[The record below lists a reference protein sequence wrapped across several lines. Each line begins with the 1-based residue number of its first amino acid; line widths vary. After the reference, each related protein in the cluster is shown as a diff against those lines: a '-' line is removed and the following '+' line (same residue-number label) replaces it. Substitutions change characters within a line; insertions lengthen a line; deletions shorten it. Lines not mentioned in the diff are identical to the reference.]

1 MVYDYGGNKM
11 TDESIFDSVKEP
23 QEKQIGGSHYK
34 SFHIQPY
41 EFISKNDLSF
51 FQGNV
56 IKYVCRYLNK
66 NGIEDLNKII
76 HYCEL
81 EKKKLKDMKGKNLYY
96 QTNKGKSFKVNLF
109 NAAMMYDDWCKKK
122 RVLQEREEKQIQEY
136 LGDNLFNRSKNW

>member
-1 MVYDYGGNKM
+1 M
-11 TDESIFDSVKEP
+11 TDESIFESTKGPE
-23 QEKQIGGSHYK
+23 EKQIGGSHYK
-34 SFHIQPY
+34 SFLIQPY

-81 EKKKLKDMKGKNLYY
+81 EKKKLKDMKGKNA
-96 QTNKGKSFKVNLF
+96 K
-109 NAAMMYDDWCKKK
+109 
-122 RVLQEREEKQIQEY
+122 
-136 LGDNLFNRSKNW
+136 